1 MTALPAASSVMNL
14 GSHHGAQGQRDGGA
28 AVVGVLADEHFD
40 GVGQVVVF
48 ARAAQRVWSKYAIGE
63 KLAMLRRMRAR
74 LAERAGDLAVEG
86 SCPGHS
92 VYEVLAAELLP
103 LMEACRFLERN
114 AECILSTRV
123 LGSSGKPVWLGS
135 VEGEI
140 RREPLG
146 VVGVISPSNYPLF
159 LGAVQV
165 LQALVAGNAVVW
177 KPALGCAEVARSFLS
192 VLLECGL
199 PRGVVHVLSDSED
212 KGRELVEQ
220 DLDKVF
226 FTGSH
231 DVGVRVAGALSGRA
245 IPLVAEL
252 SGCDAMFVREDAE
265 MPRVGAALRFG
276 LGFNNSRTCIAPRRV
291 FVARKAAIEFER
303 VLLETVASLP
313 CSPVAERDRVR
324 LAAVLSRARA
334 TGVRFLRGAEGGD
347 LHHPMIPVV
356 AFVDQESAPIFHGDF
371 FFPVL
376 SVMHVAD
383 DAEAIAADAGCPYAL
398 GATIFTRSESAA
410 EHLASNIRAGCIVVN
425 DVIVP
430 TADPRIPFGGS
441 LRSGHGVTRGAEG
454 LLEMTRVKVVQTRRG
469 GIPPHLSGEAPP
481 PALLLALIRVLHG
494 GTLWDRARALWAAA
508 RLGFRQWRQMR
519 SRSDFKETNKKQ
531 D

>member
-1 MTALPAASSVMNL
+1 MKALPLASLGKAA
-14 GSHHGAQGQRDGGA
+14 GSHSGGQGRRDGGGEA
-28 AVVGVLADEHFD
+28 GELFGDEHFES
-40 GVGQVVVF
+40 VGQVVAF
-48 ARAAQRVWSKYAIGE
+48 ARAAQKVWGKYSMGE
-63 KLAMLRRMRAR
+63 KLALLRRIRAR

-114 AECILSTRV
+114 AERILAPKR
-123 LGSSGKPVWLGS
+123 LGSSGKPVWLGR
-135 VEGEI
+135 VEGQI

-165 LQALVAGNAVVW
+165 LQALIAGNAVVW
-177 KPALGCAEVARSFLS
+177 KPAGGCAEVSRSFS
-192 VLLECGL
+192 CVLFECGL
-199 PRGVVHVLSDSED
+199 PRGVLHVLCDSEQ

-231 DVGVRVAGALSGRA
+231 DVGIRVSGALSGRVV
-245 IPLVAEL
+245 PLVAEL

-276 LGFNNSRTCIAPRRV
+276 LGFNRSRTCIAPRRV
-291 FVARKAAIEFER
+291 FVARRVAVEFER
-303 VLLETVASLP
+303 VLAEAVASLP
-313 CSPVAERDRVR
+313 RSTVAERDRAR
-324 LAAVLSRARA
+324 LVAVLSRARA
-334 TGVRFLRGAEGGD
+334 AGVRFLEGAEGGD
-347 LHHPMIPVV
+347 LDHPSTPVV
-356 AFVDQESAPIFHGDF
+356 AFVDRESAAIFHGDF

-376 SVMHVAD
+376 SVMLVAD
-383 DAEAIAADAGCPYAL
+383 DAEAIAADAACAYAL

-410 EHLASNIRAGCIVVN
+410 EHLALNIRAGSIVVN

-430 TADPRIPFGGS
+430 TADPRVPFGGS
-441 LRSGHGVTRGAEG
+441 LLSGHGVSRGAEG
-454 LLEMTRVKVVQTRRG
+454 LLEMTRVKVVQSRRG

-494 GTLWDRARALWAAA
+494 GTLLERARALSTAAK
-508 RLGFRQWRQMR
+508 LGFRQWRQMH
-519 SRSDFKETNKKQ
+519 SRAD
-531 D
+531 

>member
-1 MTALPAASSVMNL
+1 MTALPAAGSLTNL
-14 GSHHGAQGQRDGGA
+14 GNPLGGQGRRVGGG
-28 AVVGVLADEHFD
+28 VVAGLLVDEHFE

-48 ARAAQRVWSKYAIGE
+48 ARAAQRVWAKYAIGE
-63 KLAMLRRMRAR
+63 KLAMLRRIRAR
-74 LAERAGDLAVEG
+74 LSERAGDLAVEG

-123 LGSSGKPVWLGS
+123 LGSAGKPLWLGS
-135 VEGEI
+135 VEGQI

-165 LQALVAGNAVVW
+165 LQAIVAGNAVVW

-199 PRGVVHVLSDSED
+199 PRGVLHVLSDSEE

-231 DVGVRVAGALSGRA
+231 DVGVRVAGAISGRA
-245 IPLVAEL
+245 VPLVAEL

-276 LGFNNSRTCIAPRRV
+276 LGFNKSRTCIAPRRV
-291 FVARKAAIEFER
+291 FVARKVAAEFER
-303 VLLETVASLP
+303 VLSETVASLP

-324 LAAVLSRARA
+324 LAAVLSQARA
-334 TGVRFLRGAEGGD
+334 AGVRFLHGAEGGD
-347 LHHPMIPVV
+347 LHHPTTPVV
-356 AFVDQESAPIFHGDF
+356 AFVDRECAALFHGDF

-383 DAEAIAADAGCPYAL
+383 DAEAIAADARCPYAL

-454 LLEMTRVKVVQTRRG
+454 LLEMTRVKVVQTRHG

-494 GTLWDRARALWAAA
+494 GTLRGRARALLAAA
-508 RLGFRQWRQMR
+508 KLGFRQWRQMR
-519 SRSDFKETNKKQ
+519 LRSHFKETNKKQ

>member
-1 MTALPAASSVMNL
+1 MNALPTASSAINL
-14 GSHHGAQGQRDGGA
+14 GNQPGGQGRRDGGVA
-28 AVVGVLADEHFD
+28 AARLLADDHFE
-40 GVGQVVVF
+40 GVGQVVAF
-48 ARAAQRVWSKYAIGE
+48 ARAAQKVWAKYAIGE
-63 KLAMLRRMRAR
+63 KLAILRRIRAR
-74 LAERAGDLAVEG
+74 LADRAGDLAVEG

-92 VYEVLAAELLP
+92 VSEVLAAELLP

-114 AECILSTRV
+114 AERILATTV
-123 LGSSGKPVWLGS
+123 LGSAGKPVWLGS
-135 VEGEI
+135 VEGQI

-177 KPALGCAEVARSFLS
+177 KPAGGCAGVARSFASL
-192 VLLECGL
+192 LLECGL
-199 PRGVVHVLSDSED
+199 PRGILHVLCDSDE
-212 KGRELVEQ
+212 KGRELVDQ

-226 FTGSH
+226 FTGSY
-231 DVGVRVAGALSGRA
+231 DVGVRVAGALGGRA
-245 IPLVAEL
+245 VPLVAEL

-276 LGFNNSRTCIAPRRV
+276 LGFNASRTCIAPRRV
-291 FVARKAAIEFER
+291 FVARKAAAEFER
-303 VLLETVASLP
+303 VLSETVASLP
-313 CSPVAERDRVR
+313 RSPVAERDRVR

-334 TGVRFLRGAEGGD
+334 AGVRFLEGADGGD
-347 LHHPMIPVV
+347 LHHPSTPVV
-356 AFVDQESAPIFHGDF
+356 AFVDSESAAIFHGDF

-376 SVMHVAD
+376 SVMHVED
-383 DAEAIAADAGCPYAL
+383 DAEAIAADAACPYAL

-430 TADPRIPFGGS
+430 TADPRVPFGGS

-454 LLEMTRVKVVQTRRG
+454 LLAMTRVKVVQTRRG
-469 GIPPHLSGEAPP
+469 GIPPHLSGETPP

-494 GTLWDRARALWAAA
+494 GTFFGRVRALSSAA
-508 RLGFRQWRQMR
+508 RLGFRQWRQMH
-519 SRSDFKETNKKQ
+519 SRGAFARRLSKSK
-531 D
+531 

>member
-1 MTALPAASSVMNL
+1 MTALPAASSAMNF
-14 GSHHGAQGQRDGGA
+14 GNDHGGQGRRDVA
-28 AVVGVLADEHFD
+28 CAVAGVLADEHFE
-40 GVGQVVVF
+40 GVGQVVQF
-48 ARAAQRVWSKYAIGE
+48 ARAAQRVWAKYAIGE
-63 KLAMLRRMRAR
+63 KLAMLRRIRAR
-74 LAERAGDLAVEG
+74 LSERAGDLAVEG
-86 SCPGHS
+86 SGPGHS
-92 VYEVLAAELLP
+92 VCEVLAAELLP

-114 AECILSTRV
+114 AESILSTKV
-123 LGSSGKPVWLGS
+123 LGSAEKPLWLGS
-135 VEGEI
+135 LQGQI

-177 KPALGCAEVARSFLS
+177 KPASGCAEVAQSFLS

-199 PRGVVHVLSDSED
+199 PRGVLHVLSDSEE
-212 KGRELVEQ
+212 KGKELVDQ

-231 DVGVRVAGALSGRA
+231 DVGVRVAEALSRRA

-291 FVARKAAIEFER
+291 FVARKVAHEFER
-303 VLLETVASLP
+303 VLSETVASLP
-313 CSPVAERDRVR
+313 SSPIAERDRVR

-334 TGVRFLRGAEGGD
+334 AGVRFLHGAEGGD
-347 LHHPMIPVV
+347 LHHPTTPVV
-356 AFVDQESAPIFHGDF
+356 AFVDRESASIFHGDF

-376 SVMHVAD
+376 SVMLVAD
-383 DAEAIAADAGCPYAL
+383 DAEAIAADSGCPYAL

-410 EHLASNIRAGCIVVN
+410 QHLASNIRAGCIVVN

-454 LLEMTRVKVVQTRRG
+454 LLEMTRVKVVQIRLG

-494 GTLWDRARALWAAA
+494 GTLRDRARALWAAVG
-508 RLGFRQWRQMR
+508 LGFQQWRQMR
-519 SRSDFKETNKKQ
+519 VRKDFRETKKKQ